1 MPQLWQ
7 GRASKAVDSRV
18 NDFNS
23 SIRFDARMIEQ
34 DIQGSLVHS
43 AMLGR
48 QGIISQQDVDDI
60 HKGLHSIL
68 DDLHSGALEIDPNA
82 EDVHTFVEQTLT
94 ARVGDAGKRLH
105 TGRSRNDQVALD
117 IRLNLRAASEHIQGQ
132 IKELITVLC
141 DQAEKGAGYVMPGYT
156 HLQRAQPV
164 TFGHQLMAYAWMLLR
179 DLGRLQDATR
189 RMDAECPLGSGAL
202 AGTTYPLDRFYTA
215 EQLGFAAPCGN
226 SIDGVSDRDFCIEL
240 CSAMATCMMH
250 LSRLSEEI
258 ILWCS
263 WEFKFIELDD
273 AYATGSS
280 IMPQKKNPD
289 VAELVRGKT
298 GRVYGSLITL
308 LTAMK
313 GLPLAYNK
321 DMQEDKE
328 PVFDAIDTVEL
339 CLPVFSAMIDT
350 LTVNRTNMRKAA
362 NGGFISAT
370 DCADYLAKKGMPF
383 REAYGIVGKLVG
395 HCVDTG
401 HSLETLPLEE
411 YKKVSEYFE
420 EDVYDAL
427 SLETCVNGRKVYG
440 GPAPEAVKVQIENI
454 KHFIQERA

>member
-132 IKELITVLC
+132 IRELIAVLC
-141 DQAEKGAGYVMPGYT
+141 EQAEKGAGYVMPGYT

-164 TFGHQLMAYAWMLLR
+164 TFGHQLMAYAWMPSARWVPARWRAQPTRWTASIPPSSWALPR
-179 DLGRLQDATR
+179 RAATR
-189 RMDAECPLGSGAL
+189 SMVFLTGISAL
-202 AGTTYPLDRFYTA
+202 SC
-215 EQLGFAAPCGN
+215 AAP
-226 SIDGVSDRDFCIEL
+226 
-240 CSAMATCMMH
+240 
-250 LSRLSEEI
+250 
-258 ILWCS
+258 W
-263 WEFKFIELDD
+263 
-273 AYATGSS
+273 
-280 IMPQKKNPD
+280 P
-289 VAELVRGKT
+289 
-298 GRVYGSLITL
+298 
-308 LTAMK
+308 
-313 GLPLAYNK
+313 
-321 DMQEDKE
+321 
-328 PVFDAIDTVEL
+328 
-339 CLPVFSAMIDT
+339 
-350 LTVNRTNMRKAA
+350 
-362 NGGFISAT
+362 
-370 DCADYLAKKGMPF
+370 
-383 REAYGIVGKLVG
+383 
-395 HCVDTG
+395 
-401 HSLETLPLEE
+401 
-411 YKKVSEYFE
+411 
-420 EDVYDAL
+420 
-427 SLETCVNGRKVYG
+427 
-440 GPAPEAVKVQIENI
+440 PA
-454 KHFIQERA
+454 

>member
-132 IKELITVLC
+132 IKELINVLC

-164 TFGHQLMAYAWMLLR
+164 PFGHRLGEIAGR
-179 DLGRLQDATR
+179 DPPHGR
-189 RMDAECPLGSGAL
+189 RMPAGQRRTGWHDLPAGPLL
-202 AGTTYPLDRFYTA
+202 HRRTA
-215 EQLGFAAPCGN
+215 RLCRAVRQLHRRRVGP
-226 SIDGVSDRDFCIEL
+226 
-240 CSAMATCMMH
+240 
-250 LSRLSEEI
+250 RL
-258 ILWCS
+258 L
-263 WEFKFIELDD
+263 
-273 AYATGSS
+273 
-280 IMPQKKNPD
+280 
-289 VAELVRGKT
+289 
-298 GRVYGSLITL
+298 
-308 LTAMK
+308 
-313 GLPLAYNK
+313 
-321 DMQEDKE
+321 
-328 PVFDAIDTVEL
+328 
-339 CLPVFSAMIDT
+339 
-350 LTVNRTNMRKAA
+350 
-362 NGGFISAT
+362 
-370 DCADYLAKKGMPF
+370 
-383 REAYGIVGKLVG
+383 
-395 HCVDTG
+395 H
-401 HSLETLPLEE
+401 
-411 YKKVSEYFE
+411 
-420 EDVYDAL
+420 
-427 SLETCVNGRKVYG
+427 
-440 GPAPEAVKVQIENI
+440 
-454 KHFIQERA
+454 